1 MKIGA
6 AFFFSS
12 RFQVPDFFMTLDI
25 GYSILS
31 IEYLKKKTNEL
42 VV

>member
-12 RFQVPDFFMTLDI
+12 RFQTFFDF
-25 GYSILS
+25 GYWLFNIDCW
-31 IEYLKKKTNEL
+31 IFEKKL
-42 VV
+42 MS